1 MSDTLDDDLFGGA
14 DDGDLDLFAQGGPD
28 LFGTQ
33 PDELIIAHEPVP
45 VPPEGIDVEL
55 DEMDEIPIDPDED
68 ADPAVASG
76 GEPTATPALPP
87 RDTRPHSTRPDAPLA
102 LYRRYRPDTFAEM
115 IGQDHVTE
123 PLRRALINNRV
134 NHAYLFSGPRGC
146 GKTTSARILA
156 RCLNC
161 EQGPTPEPCG
171 VCQSCR
177 DLVRGGT
184 GSIDVIEIDAASHG
198 GVNEARDLR
207 ERAFFSPVHSRY
219 KIYIIDEAHMVTP
232 QGFNA
237 LLKVV
242 EEPPA
247 STVFLLCAPSVD
259 PEDIAITL
267 RSRCRHV
274 ALTTPRVD
282 AIAQVLVEN
291 DGLSEAD
298 ARWAASVS
306 GGHVGR
312 ARRLATDEQA
322 RSRRE
327 RALGLARDAATPTRA
342 YAAVE
347 ELVASAEAEAVALTA
362 GRNETETEELKTA
375 LGAGGTGKGA
385 AGALRGAAGA
395 LKDLEKRQKSRQ
407 TRASR
412 DALDRALIDLATY
425 FRDALLVSSGASGAA
440 SANHPDMADKAAA
453 MAAHVPADQLLRCI
467 EAVLACREALA
478 TNVKPKFAVDAMVA
492 TMGQA
497 LRAGQRN

>member
-1 MSDTLDDDLFGGA
+1 MSGVFSRLVGQDAVEAELVA
-14 DDGDLDLFAQGGPD
+14 AARAARGDSAHSGLTTGSMTHAWLITGPPGSGRSIAAVCFAAALQCTAEAAAGGPGCGACRACTTTMA
-28 LFGTQ
+28 GTHA
-33 PDELIIAHEPVP
+33 DVRRVI
-45 VPPEGIDVEL
+45 PEGLSIGV
-55 DEMDEIPIDPDED
+55 DEMRAIVQTASRRPGTGRWQIVVVED
-68 ADPAVASG
+68 ADR
-76 GEPTATPALPP
+76 L
-87 RDTRPHSTRPDAPLA
+87 
-102 LYRRYRPDTFAEM
+102 
-115 IGQDHVTE
+115 TE
-123 PLRRALINNRV
+123 
-134 NHAYLFSGPRGC
+134 G
-146 GKTTSARILA
+146 
-156 RCLNC
+156 
-161 EQGPTPEPCG
+161 
-171 VCQSCR
+171 
-177 DLVRGGT
+177 
-184 GSIDVIEIDAASHG
+184 AA
-198 GVNEARDLR
+198 
-207 ERAFFSPVHSRY
+207 
-219 KIYIIDEAHMVTP
+219 
-232 QGFNA
+232 NA

-242 EEPPA
+242 EEPPP

-259 PEDIAITL
+259 PEDIAVTL

-425 FRDALLVSSGASGAA
+425 FRDALLVSSGASTAA
-440 SANHPDMADKAAA
+440 AANHPDMADKAAA